1 MDLKH
6 RPLPYQVFSGT
17 RRACIRSAR
26 GGHRLLICAG
36 DRSGIIQAVA
46 DPYLDGVYRW
56 WHLSAPSPELVAAEA
71 DGWLGEPGI
80 AVDIGCGLGTEIAY
94 LAAQGWHA
102 VGVDLSRA
110 ALDRAKREHPDVPI
124 AQADVLSLPFP
135 AAAFHLVLDRGCFHY
150 LSPVQWADYAAEVQ
164 RVLRPDGRLLLRA
177 CLTSRGV
184 RNDVTESG
192 VAAAFTGWVIERL
205 VRADL
210 PSDTR
215 TMQALVIRLRP
226 PPLAEPGRERDSKP
240 QPSDVDT

>member
-1 MDLKH
+1 MNH
-6 RPLPYQVFSGT
+6 RGWPCV
-17 RRACIRSAR
+17 RAR
-26 GGHRLLICAG
+26 GGHDLLIGAG
-36 DRSGIIQAVA
+36 IEDGIIRAVA

-56 WHLSAPSPELVAAEA
+56 WHLGAPSPELVAAEA
-71 DGWLGEPGI
+71 CGWLGQPAT

-94 LAAQGWHA
+94 LTARGWNS
-102 VGVDLSRA
+102 VGVDLSGA
-110 ALDRAKREHPDVPI
+110 ALDQAKREHPDVSV

-135 AAAFHLVLDRGCFHY
+135 AATFHLALDRGCFHY
-150 LSPVQWADYAAEVQ
+150 LSPAQWADYAAELQ
-164 RVLRPDGRLLLRA
+164 RVLRPSGHLLLRA

-192 VAAAFTGWVIERL
+192 VAEAFTGWVIERL

-226 PPLAEPGRERDSKP
+226 PASG
-240 QPSDVDT
+240 